1 MKLGKKTD
9 FRAALAGFT
18 LIELLVVIAIIGI
31 LAGMLLPALG
41 SAKQKAF
48 GAKCLNNNKQIA
60 LANRLYLD
68 DHDGVFL
75 NLHRP
80 RIASDP
86 PVAQC
91 LVPAPNDLWWNDAIY
106 QIHKQITDPKIFDC
120 PALKTVSTVVG
131 SSTLPGASPQPLG
144 IGMSFRGANGIAYT
158 GLTRAHESEIA
169 QPSATVIFAD
179 VGTVTVP
186 LEPDPDKW
194 KEAPNTSA
202 VYFRVPGDGAYNS
215 LPVRIVPHH
224 NVRTV
229 AGFVDGHTENMRVSA
244 IGLQYPVGDSRSL
257 WDRQ

>member
-1 MKLGKKTD
+1 MKLGENTD
-9 FRAALAGFT
+9 FRTAVAGFT

-31 LAGMLLPALG
+31 LASLLLPALG

-68 DHDGVFL
+68 DQNGVFL

-86 PVAQC
+86 AVAQC
-91 LVPAPNDLWWNDAIY
+91 LVPAPADIWWIDEIY

-120 PALKTVSTVVG
+120 PALKTVSTTVG
-131 SSTLPGASPQPLG
+131 STTTPGASPQPLG
-144 IGMSFRGANGIAYT
+144 IGMSFRGPNGIAFA
-158 GLTRAHESEIA
+158 GLTRSVESDIA

-179 VGTVTVP
+179 TGTVTVP

-202 VYFRVPGDGAYNS
+202 VYFRVPGDASYDT
-215 LPVRIVPHH
+215 LPVRIVPRH

-229 AGFVDGHTENMRVSA
+229 AGFVDGHTKTMRVSA
-244 IGLQYPVGDSRSL
+244 IGLQYPVGDSRAL